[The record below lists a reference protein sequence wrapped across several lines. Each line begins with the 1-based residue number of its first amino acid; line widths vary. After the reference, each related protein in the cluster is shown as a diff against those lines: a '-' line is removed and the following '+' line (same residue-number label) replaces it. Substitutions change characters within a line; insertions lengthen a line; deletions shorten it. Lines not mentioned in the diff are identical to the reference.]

1 MEADAVVIGAGAA
14 GLAAARSLAGRSAR
28 VVLLEARDRT
38 GGRVWSR
45 STPRGGVAAELGAEF
60 IHGAAPATMAL
71 LREAGAAAVD
81 LGAQSWSRRPDGELV
96 RDTLEFA
103 HAASILERSRSLATD
118 ESVEAYLHRFDGDPA
133 LAKRVA
139 DARLFVEGFEA
150 ADPAIASVHSIA
162 DELRSGVDSNSTR
175 PLGGY
180 APAFAVLQ
188 RACLAAGVDLHFS
201 SIVQRLWWRRGE
213 VAVDVL
219 GAGGD
224 LQTIRARLAIVT
236 VPAGVLQHR
245 GDDAEFVFEPELPQ
259 SKRAALAQIEMGHV
273 VKIAL
278 WFRSAFWERVDR
290 GRYRD
295 AAFFRVGAAPIAAV
309 WTQMPVRSELLVT
322 WTGGPKAMAL
332 GGLSSAQRVE
342 RALVE
347 LGELFGK
354 AEVRDEF
361 ESSLTHDWSA
371 DRFSRG
377 AYSYVRVGG
386 GDARAVLAAPIDGTL
401 FFAGEAT
408 SMDDQGGTVNGAL
421 ESGERAAGEAA
432 RMLDG

>member
-14 GLAAARSLAGRSAR
+14 GLAAARSLAGRSVR
-28 VVLLEARDRT
+28 VVLLEARDRS
-38 GGRVWSR
+38 GGRVWSQ
-45 STPRGGVAAELGAEF
+45 SAPRGGVAAELGAEF

-81 LGAQSWSRRPDGELV
+81 LGAQSWSRGPNGTLV
-96 RDTLEFA
+96 RDNREFVE
-103 HAASILERSRSLATD
+103 AARILEGSRSLAID
-118 ESVEAYLHRFDGDPA
+118 ESVDAYLRRFDGNGA

-150 ADPAIASVHSIA
+150 ADPALASVHSIA

-180 APAFAVLQ
+180 GPAFALLQ
-188 RACLAAGVDLHFS
+188 RACFTAGVDLRFS
-201 SIVQRLWWRRGE
+201 SIVQRVSWRRGT
-213 VAVDVL
+213 VAIDVL

-224 LQTIRARLAIVT
+224 VQTIRSRVAVVT
-236 VPAGVLQHR
+236 VPAGVLKHR
-245 GDDAEFVFEPELPQ
+245 GDDAELVFEPELPE

-273 VKIAL
+273 VKTAL
-278 WFRSAFWERVDR
+278 WFRSAFWERVDG

-295 AAFFRVGAAPIAAV
+295 AAFFRIGAAPITAV
-309 WTQMPVRSELLVT
+309 WTQVPVRSELLVT
-322 WTGGPKAMAL
+322 WIGGPKARAL
-332 GGLSSAQRVE
+332 NGLSSDQRVE
-342 RALVE
+342 RALQE
-347 LGELFGK
+347 LGAFFGT

-361 ESSLTHDWSA
+361 ESALAHDWSA

-377 AYSYVRVGG
+377 AYSYVAVGG
-386 GDARAVLAAPIDGTL
+386 AGARATLAAPLDGTL

-421 ESGERAAGEAA
+421 ESGERAAREAA
-432 RMLDG
+432 QVLNG